1 MRKNINM
8 RMSHRMVWTLPKHN
22 DDADI
27 GFVGF
32 YLRRN
37 ESVRLKNEEKSGR
50 ANFIYAF
57 PVTTKMHSLGA
68 GYSTSMSVS
77 EWKCG

>member
-27 GFVGF
+27 GFVGS
-32 YLRRN
+32 YTGRN
-37 ESVRLKNEEKSGR
+37 ESVRLKNEE
-50 ANFIYAF
+50 
-57 PVTTKMHSLGA
+57 
-68 GYSTSMSVS
+68 
-77 EWKCG
+77 